1 MGTILLIFGLPLC
14 ISLILAVLGLIKPT
28 LVKQKSRI
36 KAFSIFFGAALVFLI
51 VMVIILAY
59 RGYY

>member
-1 MGTILLIFGLPLC
+1 MGIIFLIFGIPLC
-14 ISLILAVLGLIKPT
+14 ISLILAVLGLIKPA

-36 KAFSIFFGAALVFLI
+36 KAFSIFFGAALALLI
-51 VMVIILAY
+51 AMVIVLAY